1 VGLPGNTSGKS
12 ALLKLQLLAHF
23 LHELAAFVRSFLL
36 QLTER
41 DQGALG
47 FRIFTQTRIDTTQLA
62 VSLGQVGLIA
72 DSYLQFSG
80 GGLELVRAR
89 PPCGGRASSALGRN
103 RCARPQTVKG
113 NGLLQPAASRQGWCL
128 FFICSCIWSM
138 LRPGGSAMSN
148 RTSQGN
154 NQRSAG
160 YFL

>member
-23 LHELAAFVRSFLL
+23 FHELAAFVRSFFL

-47 FRIFTQTRIDTTQLA
+47 FRILAQTSIDTTQLV

-80 GGLELVRAR
+80 GGLQLVRAR
-89 PPCGGRASSALGRN
+89 QELAQLIVRRGGVGF
-103 RCARPQTVKG
+103 
-113 NGLLQPAASRQGWCL
+113 QPDGFCKSLPRLEWD
-128 FFICSCIWSM
+128 
-138 LRPGGSAMSN
+138 
-148 RTSQGN
+148 
-154 NQRSAG
+154 
-160 YFL
+160 

>member
-1 VGLPGNTSGKS
+1 MGLPGNTSGKS

-23 LHELAAFVRSFLL
+23 LHELAAFVRSFFL

-47 FRIFTQTRIDTTQLA
+47 FRIFAQTSIDTTQLI

-80 GGLELVRAR
+80 GGLQLVRAR

-103 RCARPQTVKG
+103 RFARSQTSQTRC
-113 NGLLQPAASRQGWCL
+113 LRQPAALRCYCGFCTGGFAVVFSPMNSQL
-128 FFICSCIWSM
+128 SAFVTSM
-138 LRPGGSAMSN
+138 RL
-148 RTSQGN
+148 T
-154 NQRSAG
+154 
-160 YFL
+160 